1 MDATIETIPLTNLAI
16 TFIPVLL
23 AMFILIKWSLQAGN
37 ALYSIVRM
45 LVQLILV
52 GYVLVYIF
60 ESNDVWITLAVIAM
74 MIIASSWIGLRTLEK
89 LRVQL
94 FSHSIIASILGGGT
108 VLLIVIWPV
117 LTLEPLYKPQFTIP
131 LAGMIFA
138 NSMNTISLA
147 LERLHAELK
156 NGVEFV
162 QARNTAM
169 HTAMIP
175 IINSMFAVGLVSLP
189 GMMTGQVLSGISPLI
204 AVRYQIVVM
213 CMIFASAAFSTAI
226 LLVLGKP
233 VLEKCSE
240 N

>member
-1 MDATIETIPLTNLAI
+1 MDATIETIPLTNLAV

-74 MIIASSWIGLRTLEK
+74 MIIASSWIGLRTLKK
-89 LRVQL
+89 LRVKL
-94 FSHSIIASILGGGT
+94 FSHSIIASVLGGGS

-156 NGVEFV
+156 NGVEFI

-169 HTAMIP
+169 HTSMIP

-233 VLEKCSE
+233 ILEKYTE

>member
-1 MDATIETIPLTNLAI
+1 MDTTVQIIQAQNLAI
-16 TFIPVLL
+16 IFIPVLL

-94 FSHSIIASILGGGT
+94 FGHSILASILGGGS
-108 VLLIVIWPV
+108 VLLVVIWPV

-147 LERLHAELK
+147 LERLHAEMK
-156 NGVEFV
+156 NGAEFI

-175 IINSMFAVGLVSLP
+175 IVNSMFAVGLVSLP
-189 GMMTGQVLSGISPLI
+189 GMMTGQVLSGVSPLI

-226 LLVLGKP
+226 LLVLG
-233 VLEKCSE
+233 EKTLAKCIE

>member
-1 MDATIETIPLTNLAI
+1 MDATIETIPLTNLAV

-94 FSHSIIASILGGGT
+94 FGHSIIASIVGGGT

-156 NGVEFV
+156 NGVEFI

-233 VLEKCSE
+233 VLEKCTE

>member
-1 MDATIETIPLTNLAI
+1 MQIIPLSNLAV

-23 AMFILIKWSLQAGN
+23 ALIILIKWSLQAGN

-45 LVQLILV
+45 LIQLILV

-60 ESNDVWITLAVIAM
+60 ESDDVWITLAVIAM
-74 MIIASSWIGLRTLEK
+74 MIIASSWIGLRTLAK
-89 LRVQL
+89 LRAQL
-94 FSHSIIASILGGGT
+94 FGHSIIASILGGGT
-108 VLLIVIWPV
+108 VLLIVVWPV

-147 LERLHAELK
+147 LERLHAELN
-156 NGVEFV
+156 NGVEYI

-175 IINSMFAVGLVSLP
+175 IVNSMFAVGLVSLP
-189 GMMTGQVLSGISPLI
+189 GMMTGQVLSGVSPLI

-226 LLVLGKP
+226 LLVLGKHT
-233 VLEKCSE
+233 LAKCTE

>member
-1 MDATIETIPLTNLAI
+1 MDATIETIPLTNLAV

-94 FSHSIIASILGGGT
+94 FGHSIIASILGGGT

-156 NGVEFV
+156 NGVKFI

-169 HTAMIP
+169 HTSMIP

-189 GMMTGQVLSGISPLI
+189 GMMTGQVLSGVSPLI

-233 VLEKCSE
+233 VLEKCTE

>member
-1 MDATIETIPLTNLAI
+1 MESTVQIIPLTNLGI

-23 AMFILIKWSLQAGN
+23 AIFILVKWSLQAGN

-45 LVQLILV
+45 LIQLILV
-52 GYVLVYIF
+52 GYALVYIF

-74 MIIASSWIGLRTLEK
+74 MIIASSWIGLRTLER

-94 FSHSIIASILGGGT
+94 FGHSILASVLGGGT
-108 VLLIVIWPV
+108 VLLIVVWPV
-117 LTLEPLYKPQFTIP
+117 LALEPLYKSQFTIP

-138 NSMNTISLA
+138 NSMNTISLM
-147 LERLHAELK
+147 LERLDAEMR
-156 NGVEFV
+156 NGAQFI

-169 HTAMIP
+169 HTSMIP

-189 GMMTGQVLSGISPLI
+189 GMMTGQVLSGVSPLI

-213 CMIFASAAFSTAI
+213 CMIFASAVFSTAI
-226 LLVLGKP
+226 LLVLG
-233 VLEKCSE
+233 EKTLARCTE